1 MPNYAERAEILP
13 RDLNRNGTG
22 RFRRARERA
31 AQFAKKKQKMGA
43 VHADDRLRSHFTNVP
58 INDCT
63 LARASKAAEHA
74 AGMGTSATSNRN
86 NYTAPV
92 LI

>member
-13 RDLNRNGTG
+13 RDPNRNGTG
-22 RFRRARERA
+22 RFCRARGSVH
-31 AQFAKKKQKMGA
+31 KQKMGA
-43 VHADDRLRSHFTNVP
+43 VHADDCLRSHFTNVP

-74 AGMGTSATSNRN
+74 AVMGTSVTSNRN